1 MSILKAFNIL
11 DFPGLKHTFIDRDKT
26 EHFNGKCP
34 CCTEV
39 ITFYEAHVS
48 DKNYSFKGVDILVND
63 ESGFIFGTCPTCDAK
78 FKIKISN
85 PDYSGFD
92 LGYILDGFYI
102 NEQKKSIDIKSA
114 DSYALMIDIISRDT
128 TLIEKSA
135 GYDFYN
141 NPLYVCE
148 QCGCNLEHVSYDLL
162 KDSWKG
168 NVTSKL
174 GGYINWSLSSHGPGP
189 SKLLVKFPFNC
200 ECNKEHVAIFYSNYK
215 ESIDFESYDFA
226 LSNIHGA
233 KSLSV
238 SLFGVFT
245 KTNIMSRLYKLLA
258 RWNLLCKQIYII
270 TPFVGHQFLSSGD
283 KVNAWM
289 NVLRRLN
296 SKKSSI
302 YVRSGQAKIFKN
314 SFSKIND
321 ISYEMMEQFGLGS
334 DLVKDLKG
342 SNGFH
347 AKIYCG
353 VGAGCNEV
361 LNGSS
366 NLVEGPSLE
375 VINFHSFNTCDEV
388 SNIFLAPLKIDVE
401 KDMQRADEKD
411 FSILITWNGSDCSL
425 TELYGNDFSRIVF
438 SANLHSGEHYIDIE

>member
-1 MSILKAFNIL
+1 MSFPEALNIL
-11 DFPGLKHTFIDRDKT
+11 DNPGLKHAFIDRDKT
-26 EHFNGKCP
+26 KHFNGKCP
-34 CCTEV
+34 SCSEV

-48 DKNYSFKGVDILVND
+48 VQNNSYMGVKFLVSD
-63 ESGFIFGTCPTCDAK
+63 ECGFIFGTCPTCNNK
-78 FKIKISN
+78 FKINICN

-92 LGYILDGFYI
+92 LGYILDGYYI
-102 NEQKKSIDIKSA
+102 NDKRKTIDKDDA
-114 DSYALMIDIISRDT
+114 NSYVLMNDIISRDT
-128 TLIEKSA
+128 ILIDKSA

-162 KDSWKG
+162 KG
-168 NVTSKL
+168 NWSECISSTL
-174 GGYINWSLSSHGPGP
+174 GGYINWSLSSHGSSP

-215 ESIDFESYDFA
+215 ESTDFENYDFA
-226 LSNIHGA
+226 LSNIWGA

-238 SLFGVFT
+238 SMFGVFT

-270 TPFVGHQFLSSGD
+270 SPFVGHQYLKSGE

-289 NVLRRLN
+289 NVLSRLN
-296 SKKSSI
+296 SNKSSI
-302 YVRSGQAKIFKN
+302 YVRSGQAKIFKD

-321 ISYEMMEQFGLGS
+321 ISYEMMEQFDLGS

-366 NLVEGPSLE
+366 NLVEGPSFE
-375 VINFHSFNTCDEV
+375 VINFNSFNTYDEV
-388 SNIFLAPLKIDVE
+388 SDIFLAPLKIDVE
-401 KDMQRADEKD
+401 KDIQRKD
-411 FSILITWNGSDCSL
+411 AKEFSVLITWDGKDCFY
-425 TELYGNDFSRIVF
+425 TELYGNNFSRIVF
-438 SANLHSGEHYIDIE
+438 SANLHSEARYIDIE